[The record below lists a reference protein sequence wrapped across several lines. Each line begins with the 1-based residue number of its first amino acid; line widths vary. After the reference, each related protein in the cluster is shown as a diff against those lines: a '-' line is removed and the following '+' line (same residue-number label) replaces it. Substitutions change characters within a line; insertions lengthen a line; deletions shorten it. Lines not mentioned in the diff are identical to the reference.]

1 MTESTRPGVRSRER
15 PARSR
20 MTVRGLRSR
29 AAVLVLSGLFAA
41 GVAAAQQ
48 IVEFPLTAGSSP
60 AGIAAG
66 PDGNVWFVE
75 EHGDKVGR
83 IAPSGAIAEFP
94 LANPRS
100 FARGITAGPD
110 GALWFTELPGRIG
123 RVTTSGSVTELGIPV
138 RPSEP
143 IEIVTGSD
151 GNLWFTDLYDR
162 IGRVTTAGVL
172 TFFLLASNTGPQG
185 ITSGPDGALWF
196 TESKVGRIGRLS
208 TAGVFSQ
215 FALPDSNA
223 GPYGITT
230 GPDGN
235 LWFTEYGSSRIGRM
249 TPAGVLTEYSLP
261 GGAAP
266 YGITGA
272 SDGNLWFTE
281 SGLHRVGRITPA
293 GAITELPIPT
303 AGGSPTEIVS
313 GPDGNVWFTEFT
325 GDKIGRVAVQG
336 FCVPDGSTLCL
347 NNARFQVKVAWDVS
361 AQGAA
366 GVGRTIPLTGD
377 TGAFWFFSANNVELV
392 VKVVDGR
399 PFNGKFWV
407 FIGSLTDVDYRVTIR
422 DLSTDHVNTY
432 VHEAGTLQSFADTA
446 AF

>member
-1 MTESTRPGVRSRER
+1 MKAARRRDIGRQRRGNRSPSTVG
-15 PARSR
+15 
-20 MTVRGLRSR
+20 TGR
-29 AAVLVLSGLFAA
+29 ALLFALM
-41 GVAAAQQ
+41 GGFVAAAATGQQ
-48 IVEFPLTAGSSP
+48 IVEFPLAAGSSP
-60 AGIAAG
+60 AGITAG

-83 IAPSGAIAEFP
+83 IAPSGAIAKFA
-94 LANPRS
+94 LARPGS

-110 GALWFTELPGRIG
+110 GALWFTELTGRIG
-123 RVTTSGSVTELGIPV
+123 RVTTSGSVTELDIPV
-138 RPSEP
+138 RPAEP

-151 GNLWFTDLYDR
+151 GNLWFTDFYDR

-172 TFFLLASNTGPQG
+172 TFFLLAPNTGPQG

-196 TESKVGRIGRLS
+196 TESKAGRIGRLT
-208 TAGVFSQ
+208 TAGAFSQ

-235 LWFTEYGSSRIGRM
+235 LWFTEYTSARIGRL
-249 TPAGVLTEYSLP
+249 TPAGVVTEFSLP

-266 YGITGA
+266 YGIVTG
-272 SDGNLWFTE
+272 SDRNLWFTE
-281 SGLHRVGRITPA
+281 SGLHRIGRITAA
-293 GAITELPIPT
+293 GAVTEIPVPT
-303 AGGSPTEIVS
+303 PGATPTEITS
-313 GPDGNVWFTEFT
+313 GPDGNIWFTEFT
-325 GDKIGRVAVQG
+325 GDKIGRVALQG
-336 FCVPDGSTLCL
+336 FCVPDASTLCL

-361 AQGAA
+361 RQGMA
-366 GVGRTIPLTGD
+366 GVGRSVPLTGD
-377 TGAFWFFSANNVELV
+377 TGAFWFFSANNIELV

-399 PFNGKFWV
+399 AFNGKFWV
-407 FIGSLTDVDYRVTIR
+407 FIGSLTDVDYRVTVR
-422 DLSTDHVNTY
+422 DLATERQNTY